1 MNIFFKQASKTVRL
15 HTLWRL
21 ELELKNISSS
31 HTFKSLMRIYDIPN
45 ALMKRFK
52 IDNYSK
58 DTFIMN
64 FQHEIYAAK
73 DGYIVDNVNVN
84 IQ

>member
-1 MNIFFKQASKTVRL
+1 
-15 HTLWRL
+15 
-21 ELELKNISSS
+21 
-31 HTFKSLMRIYDIPN
+31 MRIYDIPN
-45 ALMKRFK
+45 ALMKRFR

-73 DGYIVDNVNVN
+73 DGYIVDNVNIN
-84 IQ
+84 IQSD